1 MGYPD
6 ASMAQGAGPTSQDF
20 DPLEMMRSAADLAN
34 PVAAARQMPWL
45 FNELLMM
52 PLGRS
57 SLTPEENDPRFA
69 DATWR
74 ENYFFRM
81 LGSSY
86 RLFEEW
92 TSRMVEA
99 TDGPWDQPGPH
110 PLPGQHPHRDGLAH
124 QPLPD
129 EPGRAEAGV

>member
-74 ENYFFRM
+74 EN
-81 LGSSY
+81 
-86 RLFEEW
+86 LFLPHA
-92 TSRMVEA
+92 RQQLPAVRGVDQP
-99 TDGPWDQPGPH
+99 DGRGHGRAVGPPGPH

-124 QPLPD
+124 QLLPD